1 MAVWRRASAPFA
13 LLALALVASADDL
26 TPRVGVIEIY
36 GARKVS
42 LKKIKSTLGFTGG
55 DLMPP
60 SRGNIEDR
68 LDKIPGVVASRLE
81 ASCCDDR
88 KLTVYVGIEEPGNRH
103 FVFHKPP
110 TGSVTF
116 PEAVVGQYHDFLD
129 AVSASLRRGKVDED
143 LTNGYSLMADP
154 DCRDHQ
160 RYFLAYASDSLPTI
174 EDVIHHSADGEQR
187 TMAAYLLQYAPH
199 GPHTTADILDDL
211 QYALLDAE
219 DSVRETAMQ
228 SLRAILVGGR
238 LHPEEHIRIEPTW
251 LIELMNS
258 VVWTDRRDASEALV
272 NLTDKHDQATLDLLR
287 ERALDS
293 VVEMARWHDLK
304 HALPGFILAGRMA
317 GLSEQQIQDAWI
329 SGNREAV
336 LEKALYPN
344 GKRTIFGRPIP

>member
-1 MAVWRRASAPFA
+1 MAV
-13 LLALALVASADDL
+13 LANADDL

-36 GARKVS
+36 GAHKVP
-42 LKKIKSTLGFTGG
+42 LKKIKSTLGFGEG

-60 SRGNIEDR
+60 SRGDIEDR
-68 LDKIPGVVASRLE
+68 LDKISGVVASRLE
-81 ASCCDDR
+81 ASCCDGP
-88 KLTVYVGIEEPGNRH
+88 KMTVYVGIEEPGNRH
-103 FVFHKPP
+103 FVFHRSP
-110 TGSVTF
+110 TGSVAF
-116 PEAVVGQYHDFLD
+116 PEALIGQYHEFLD
-129 AVSASLRRGKVDED
+129 AVSASLKAGKVDED

-154 DCRDHQ
+154 ECRDHQ
-160 RYFLAYASDSLPTI
+160 RYFLSYATQDLETI

-187 TMAAYLLQYAPH
+187 TIAAYLLQYCPR
-199 GPHTTADILDDL
+199 GPHTTQNILDDL

-228 SLRAILVGGR
+228 SLSAILVGSR
-238 LHPEEHIRIEPTW
+238 LHPEERVHIEPTW

-304 HALPGFILAGRMA
+304 HALPGFVLAGRIA
-317 GLSEQQIQDAWI
+317 GLSEQEIQDAWV

-344 GKRTIFGRPIP
+344 GKKSIFGPAGSLIHKSSGNNTPQP